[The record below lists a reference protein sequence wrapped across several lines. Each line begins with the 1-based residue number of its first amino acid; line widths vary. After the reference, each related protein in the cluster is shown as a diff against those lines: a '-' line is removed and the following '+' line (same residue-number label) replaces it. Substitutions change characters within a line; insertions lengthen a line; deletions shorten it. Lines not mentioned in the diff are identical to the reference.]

1 MLRDEVIL
9 THNHKQPYLLVG
21 PPCQAH
27 ELTLPTRQTNGER
40 KRDLVG
46 PTHCGPGRGEHLHRV
61 ACVKLDRRMRQ
72 RTDEN
77 RLAKPTRESET
88 IAAGL
93 LHEPLSVQGLPARS
107 RTVGID
113 LVISPPR
120 LLSWRLAHV
129 HVVAAYPALVSG
141 DLACS
146 SSTCPR
152 ISSATRGPARRA
164 APGTLAGKGASTAAA
179 RALLGLQPEGRARGA
194 ELVHTGPPCGVCLA
208 HFAAVC
214 LWCLL
219 AWSYPSPRRVD
230 VLLGPSLVSHSGLPI

>member
-164 APGTLAGKGASTAAA
+164 APGTLAGKG
-179 RALLGLQPEGRARGA
+179 RQHRGRARASGTA
-194 ELVHTGPPCGVCLA
+194 AGGPRARGRARPYG
-208 HFAAVC
+208 AAV
-214 LWCLL
+214 W
-219 AWSYPSPRRVD
+219 RVSRSLRCS
-230 VLLGPSLVSHSGLPI
+230 VSLVPSCLVLPESTTCRRTPRS